1 MSRLGPSPAPEW
13 HTPNAVRLPSRLV
26 EKLKPVAELE
36 GKIEYQTIVK
46 VGLRSAFS
54 GRQRSRVKDFAAI
67 GGEPTLRRSPEQD
80 ARAAKA

>member
-1 MSRLGPSPAPEW
+1 MNPQLEIRP
-13 HTPNAVRLPSRLV
+13 TVRLPSRLV